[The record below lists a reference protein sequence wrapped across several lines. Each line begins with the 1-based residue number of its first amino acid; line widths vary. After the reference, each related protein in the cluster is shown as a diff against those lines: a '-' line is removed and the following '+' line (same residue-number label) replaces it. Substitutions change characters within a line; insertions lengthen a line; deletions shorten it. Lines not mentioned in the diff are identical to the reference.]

1 MSAVLPH
8 VRFFMGKGGVGKSTL
23 SALTALYHADR
34 GHTVLL
40 ASFDPAHNLGDIFQQ
55 KLGERPVPIVE
66 RLSAVEVD
74 PEKWSR
80 EYLQEAERQFR
91 AAYAYLTTFS
101 LEQHFKV
108 IRHAPGVESYALMR
122 AFDDLY
128 RKSNV
133 DFLLLDMPPTALSL
147 SFLALPQLSL
157 LWLEQLHALRTE
169 IQQKQKMISRLR
181 LGRREMERDR
191 VMENINRQT
200 ERWRER
206 SAVFSNNAQTRYL
219 LIENP
224 EALSALEN
232 GRIESRLKELGFSGI
247 DRVVNK
253 TGNGKSGF
261 PLVAGLYGINKM
273 RAYIDR
279 HKSVFDALIR

>member
-1 MSAVLPH
+1 MSAARPQ

-23 SALTALYHADR
+23 SALSALYHADR
-34 GHTVLL
+34 GRRVVL
-40 ASFDPAHNLGDIFQQ
+40 ASFDPAHNLGDIFQR
-55 KLGERPVPIVE
+55 KLADRPVSVLE
-66 RLSAVEVD
+66 NLSVAEID

-80 EYLQEAERQFR
+80 EYLKEAEQQFR

-101 LEQHFKV
+101 LEKHFKV

-122 AFDDLY
+122 AFDHLY
-128 RKSNV
+128 RDGKA
-133 DFLLLDMPPTALSL
+133 DILLLDMPPTALSL
-147 SFLALPQLSL
+147 SFLALPKLSL
-157 LWLEQLHALRTE
+157 LWLGQLHALRVE
-169 IQQKQKMISRLR
+169 IQKKQKMINRLR

-224 EALSALEN
+224 DALSALEN
-232 GRIESRLKELGFSGI
+232 TRIEERLKELGYGKPE
-247 DRVVNK
+247 RVVNK
-253 TGNGKSGF
+253 AADDQSAF
-261 PLVAGLYGINKM
+261 PLAPGLYGLEKM
-273 RAYIDR
+273 RAYIAR